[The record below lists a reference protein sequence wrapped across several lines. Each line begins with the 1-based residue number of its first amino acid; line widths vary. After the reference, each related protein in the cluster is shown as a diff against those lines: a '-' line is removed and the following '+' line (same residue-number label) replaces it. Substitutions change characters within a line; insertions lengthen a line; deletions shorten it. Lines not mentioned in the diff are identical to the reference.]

1 MSQDN
6 CALDPMQRD
15 VLQELSNI
23 GVGNAATALSQLVQR
38 RVDMSVPQV
47 RVLPFDEVPELVG
60 GAEAVVAGIFL
71 EVQGDLRADL
81 LLLLPWEETAN
92 LLQLLLHQPVDLKGG
107 LSDLEAS
114 ALEEIGNILANAFLN
129 ALSQFAGFT
138 LQPSVPARS
147 VDMAAAVLSMCL
159 ARLGLIGEQALVIDT
174 LFTGEDQGD
183 GGIQGFF
190 LFIPGPDQ
198 LHQLFKALGVAPG

>member
-15 VLQELSNI
+15 VLQEVSNI

-47 RVLPFDEVPELVG
+47 RVLPFDGVPELVG
-60 GAEAVVAGIFL
+60 GAESIVAGIFL

-92 LLQLLLHQPVDLKGG
+92 LLRLLLHQEVDLEGG
-107 LSDLEAS
+107 FSDLEAS
-114 ALEEIGNILANAFLN
+114 AMDEIGNILANAFLN
-129 ALSQFAGFT
+129 ALSQFAGIT
-138 LQPSVPARS
+138 LHPSVPARS

-159 ARLGLIGEQALVIDT
+159 ARLGLIGEQAIVIDT
-174 LFTGEDQGD
+174 VFTGGDQGKEEIR
-183 GGIQGFF
+183 GYF

-198 LHQLFKALGVAPG
+198 LQQLFQVLGVAPE